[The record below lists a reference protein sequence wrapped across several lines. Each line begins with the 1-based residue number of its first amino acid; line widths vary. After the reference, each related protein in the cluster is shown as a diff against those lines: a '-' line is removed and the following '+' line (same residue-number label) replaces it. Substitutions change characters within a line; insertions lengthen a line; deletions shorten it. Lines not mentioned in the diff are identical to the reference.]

1 MTTLCTAP
9 EFESQI
15 SLYAAGS
22 TILRKAVEG
31 VAQQKL
37 NIRIAPGTWSIQ
49 EVVVHM
55 IDSDLAATHRM
66 RRIAAEEMPLLV
78 SYDEDA
84 FIARLAAEKTDIAEA
99 LDLFDANR
107 TFTARW
113 LRTLESSVFER
124 SGIHTQRGKITLGEI
139 LAIYTHHLEHHMV
152 FIEGKR
158 KALAV

>member
-31 VAQQKL
+31 ISKQKL
-37 NIRIAPGTWSIQ
+37 DTKIAPGTWSIQ
-49 EVVVHM
+49 EVIVHM

-78 SYDEDA
+78 AYDENA
-84 FIARLAAEKTDIAEA
+84 FIARLAAEKTEITQA

-107 TFTARW
+107 QFTAQW
-113 LRTLESSVFER
+113 LRSLESSAFAR
-124 SGIHTQRGKITLGEI
+124 SGIHTQRGKVTLGEI
-139 LAIYTHHLEHHMV
+139 LAIYTHHLDHHLV
-152 FIEGKR
+152 FIKGKR
-158 KALAV
+158 TALAV

>member
-1 MTTLCTAP
+1 MTTHCRAP

-15 SLYAAGS
+15 ALYAEGAA
-22 TILRKAVEG
+22 ILRKAVHG
-31 VAQQKL
+31 VAPQEL
-37 NIRIAPGTWSIQ
+37 STRIAPGTWSIQ
-49 EVVVHM
+49 EVIVHM

-99 LDLFDANR
+99 LALFDANR

-113 LRTLESSVFER
+113 LGTLDSSAFARV
-124 SGIHTQRGKITLGEI
+124 GIHTQRGKVTLGEI
-139 LAIYTHHLEHHMV
+139 LAIYTHHLTHHMV
-152 FIEGKR
+152 FIDGKR
-158 KALAV
+158 KALGV

>member
-49 EVVVHM
+49 EIVVHM

-113 LRTLESSVFER
+113 LRTLESSAFLR
-124 SGIHTQRGKITLGEI
+124 SGIHTQRGKVTLGEI

>member
-49 EVVVHM
+49 EIVVHM

-113 LRTLESSVFER
+113 LRTLESSAFAR
-124 SGIHTQRGKITLGEI
+124 SGIHTQRGKVTLGEI

>member
-1 MTTLCTAP
+1 MTTLCIAP

-22 TILRKAVEG
+22 TILRNAVDG
-31 VAQQKL
+31 IAPQKL
-37 NIRIAPGTWSIQ
+37 NTRIAPGTWSIQ
-49 EVVVHM
+49 EVIVHM

-84 FIARLAAEKTDIAEA
+84 FIARLAAENTDIAEA

-113 LRTLESSVFER
+113 LRTLESSAFSR

-139 LAIYTHHLEHHMV
+139 LAIYTHHLDHHLV
-152 FIEGKR
+152 FIKGKR

>member
-22 TILRKAVEG
+22 TILRKAVDG

-49 EVVVHM
+49 EIIVHM

-113 LRTLESSVFER
+113 LRTLESSAFAR
-124 SGIHTQRGKITLGEI
+124 SGIHTQRGKVTLGEI
-139 LAIYTHHLEHHMV
+139 LAIYTHHLEHHMFFV
-152 FIEGKR
+152 EGKR

>member
-99 LDLFDANR
+99 LDLFAANR

-113 LRTLESSVFER
+113 LRTLESSVFAR
-124 SGIHTQRGKITLGEI
+124 SGIHTQRGKVTLGEI

>member
-49 EVVVHM
+49 EIVVHM

-84 FIARLAAEKTDIAEA
+84 FIAQLAAENTDIAEA

-113 LRTLESSVFER
+113 LRTLESAAFSR
-124 SGIHTQRGKITLGEI
+124 SGIHTQRGKVTLGEI

-152 FIEGKR
+152 FIDGKR

>member
-1 MTTLCTAP
+1 MTTLCAAP

-15 SLYAAGS
+15 SLYAAGAK
-22 TILRKAVEG
+22 ILRKAVEG
-31 VAQQKL
+31 VAPQKL
-37 NIRIAPGTWSIQ
+37 NIRIAPGTWSMQ
-49 EVVVHM
+49 EIVVHM
-55 IDSDLAATHRM
+55 IDSDLATTHRM
-66 RRIAAEEMPLLV
+66 RRIAAEELPLLV

-84 FIARLAAEKTDIAEA
+84 FIARLAAEKTDMAEA

-107 TFTARW
+107 KFTARW
-113 LRTLESSVFER
+113 LRTLESSAFAR

-158 KALAV
+158 KTLLV